1 MRGERHAMTDI
12 VNQDDWIRSW
22 ERALLEQKLD
32 SKRLTVLK
40 QMVGRDRVDSIQ
52 TAASILDWKDWLMNP
67 DEHMYGS

>member
-22 ERALLEQKLD
+22 ERALSEQKLD

>member
-1 MRGERHAMTDI
+1 MTDT
-12 VNQDDWIRSW
+12 VNQDDRIRSW
-22 ERALLEQKLD
+22 ERALFEESLD

-40 QMVGRDRVDSIQ
+40 EMVGRDRIDSVQ